1 MFRISA
7 HVLRTGLAVLACGVC
22 SWGCSRGPDV
32 VEVGGTLTRNGKPLP
47 NMAVTFHPE
56 KGRTSVA
63 VTDANG
69 HFDLVYTRDQK
80 GALRGKHKVHV
91 HYAPQSTSYTS
102 DNSGAPA
109 DLKDI
114 EAKYGKLESTKLEV
128 QIDGPKKDL
137 NLAVD

>member
-1 MFRISA
+1 MIRISA
-7 HVLRTGLAVLACGVC
+7 GALRTGLLALASGACWC
-22 SWGCSRGPDV
+22 GCSRGPDV
-32 VEVGGTLTRNGKPLP
+32 VEVGGTVTRNGKPLP

-63 VTDANG
+63 VSDANG

-91 HYAPQSTSYTS
+91 HYAPQGTSYNT
-102 DNSGAPA
+102 DTSGAPA

-137 NLAVD
+137 NLALD